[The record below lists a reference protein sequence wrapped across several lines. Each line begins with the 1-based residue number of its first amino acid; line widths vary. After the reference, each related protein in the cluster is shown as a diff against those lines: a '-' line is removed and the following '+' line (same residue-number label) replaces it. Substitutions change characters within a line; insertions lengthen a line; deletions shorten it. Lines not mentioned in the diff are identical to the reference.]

1 MIDLLA
7 DWGTW
12 FLPLQALAVALTAF
26 VPPFPSEVL
35 VIASGAMAA
44 DEMLPLSWVAAATIG
59 GCFVGDVG
67 LYMLFR
73 HRFLRVL
80 YRWRWGRQL
89 HRLVLRTALR
99 AGSAN
104 TWIGLLLIR
113 WVPGGRAASMVSAGM
128 VRLPW
133 PQLVPLAVLGAI
145 IWSLWLVGLGYVTGS
160 ASGLS
165 LVANTLIGL
174 TVGTLIGL
182 AFAFMTTRRRRA
194 RTQV

>member
-1 MIDLLA
+1 MIDLLE
-7 DWGTW
+7 DWGLW
-12 FLPLQALAVALTAF
+12 FLPVQALAVALTAF
-26 VPPFPSEVL
+26 VPPLPSEVM

-44 DEMLPLSWVAAATIG
+44 DQLLPIAWVIAATVT
-59 GCFVGDVG
+59 GCLVGDVG

-73 HRFLRVL
+73 YRFLRVL

-99 AGSAN
+99 AGRAN
-104 TWIGLLLIR
+104 TWVGLLLIR
-113 WVPGGRAASMVSAGM
+113 WIPGGRTTSMVTAGM
-128 VRLPW
+128 MRMQWSRLI
-133 PQLVPLAVLGAI
+133 LLAVLGAV

-160 ASGLS
+160 TTGLS
-165 LVANTLIGL
+165 LVANILIGL
-174 TVGTLIGL
+174 AVGTLVGS

>member
-1 MIDLLA
+1 MIDLLD
-7 DWGTW
+7 DWGVW

-26 VPPFPSEVL
+26 IPPLPSEVMVVASGTMAAEQL
-35 VIASGAMAA
+35 LPSAWVIA
-44 DEMLPLSWVAAATIG
+44 ATVT
-59 GCFVGDVG
+59 GCLVGDVG

-73 HRFLRVL
+73 YRFIRVL

-99 AGSAN
+99 AGRAN

-113 WVPGGRAASMVSAGM
+113 WIPGGRTTSMVTAAMMGM
-128 VRLPW
+128 RWSRL
-133 PQLVPLAVLGAI
+133 LPLAVLGAV

-160 ASGLS
+160 TTGLS
-165 LVANTLIGL
+165 QVMNTLIGL
-174 TVGTLIGL
+174 AVGILVGL

>member
-1 MIDLLA
+1 MIDLLH
-7 DWGTW
+7 DWGVW

-26 VPPFPSEVL
+26 VPPFPSEVM

-44 DEMLPLSWVAAATIG
+44 DELLPVAWVLAITII

-67 LYMLFR
+67 LYMLLR
-73 HRFLRVL
+73 YRFIRVL
-80 YRWRWGRQL
+80 YRWRWGRRL

-99 AGSAN
+99 AGRAN

-113 WVPGGRAASMVSAGM
+113 WIPGGRSTSMVTAGM
-128 VRLPW
+128 MRMRWSHL
-133 PQLVPLAVLGAI
+133 LPLAVLGAV
-145 IWSLWLVGLGYVTGS
+145 IWSLWMVGLGYVTGS
-160 ASGLS
+160 TTGLS
-165 LVANTLIGL
+165 LVANIMIGL
-174 TVGTLIGL
+174 TVGILVGL